1 MCTAVTLGCRTAFL
15 FFCMVAK
22 GFLTIGNSS
31 KSKVDDAV
39 DMPDRPVLL
48 VVAAGSESAPDD
60 VELLAV
66 SDTPRLGGAVE
77 LLEPSISSTTAG
89 LSPWAD
95 ALIRLLSGSAEPTAR
110 PSDTITLRFPPRVDS
125 FESFRY
131 V

>member
-1 MCTAVTLGCRTAFL
+1 M
-15 FFCMVAK
+15 
-22 GFLTIGNSS
+22 
-31 KSKVDDAV
+31 DDAV

-48 VVAAGSESAPDD
+48 VVAAGSESVPDD

-66 SDTPRLGGAVE
+66 SDTPRLGGVVE
-77 LLEPSISSTTAG
+77 LLEPSISSTTTG

-95 ALIRLLSGSAEPTAR
+95 ALIRLLPGSAEPTAR
-110 PSDTITLRFPPRVDS
+110 PSDTITLHFPPRVEF

>member
-1 MCTAVTLGCRTAFL
+1 M
-15 FFCMVAK
+15 
-22 GFLTIGNSS
+22 
-31 KSKVDDAV
+31 DDAI

-60 VELLAV
+60 VKLLAV

-77 LLEPSISSTTAG
+77 LLEPSISSTTVV

-95 ALIRLLSGSAEPTAR
+95 ALIHLLSGSAEPTTR
-110 PSDTITLRFPPRVDS
+110 PSASDSDTITLRFPPWVDS

>member
-1 MCTAVTLGCRTAFL
+1 M
-15 FFCMVAK
+15 
-22 GFLTIGNSS
+22 
-31 KSKVDDAV
+31 DDAI
-39 DMPDRPVLL
+39 DIPDRPVLL
-48 VVAAGSESAPDD
+48 VIAVGSELVLDD
-60 VELLAV
+60 VELLAI

-77 LLEPSISSTTAG
+77 LLEPSISSTTIG

-110 PSDTITLRFPPRVDS
+110 PSDTITLRFPPQVDS